1 VLAGLIQLPV
11 GPLVGKNMPN
21 DVAVLFAAD
30 LCLFERLV
38 MHETFQISEL
48 NPQDSAVQ
56 RFIKRR
62 VGENDYD

>member
-1 VLAGLIQLPV
+1 MTLPC
-11 GPLVGKNMPN
+11 
-21 DVAVLFAAD
+21 LFAAD

-56 RFIKRR
+56 RSIKQR
-62 VGENDYD
+62 VGENDCDWGSHAS